1 MSQHFIL
8 VNIKFKSITDRG
20 LYATFTALFVE
31 NWLTIDPLNGI
42 YCILFSKGVHN
53 NIIIIIII
61 RGNDGFLFFALV
73 GWDKKRGVL
82 TEEQIKIGIHT

>member
-1 MSQHFIL
+1 MDCTQL
-8 VNIKFKSITDRG
+8 LL
-20 LYATFTALFVE
+20 LYLLKIG
-31 NWLTIDPLNGI
+31 LTIDPLNGI

-53 NIIIIIII
+53 NNNNIIIVIIIIII

-73 GWDKKRGVL
+73 GWDKKCGVL